1 MEGPQPG
8 MIGEASA
15 VVTREQSAAHL
26 GSGDLDVLG
35 TPALAA
41 LMERAAV
48 AALQGRL
55 GEGESTVGARIDL
68 RHLAPTPV
76 GARIEARARIA
87 EVEGRR
93 IRFQI
98 EARDERQTI
107 GRADH
112 LRVVVDRATFMA
124 AVGG

>member
-1 MEGPQPG
+1 MEAPQPG
-8 MIGEASA
+8 MIGEASS
-15 VVTREQSAAHL
+15 VVTQEHSAARL
-26 GSGDLDVLG
+26 GSGDLAVLG

-55 GEGESTVGARIDL
+55 GVGESTVGARIDL
-68 RHLAPTPV
+68 QHLAPTPI
-76 GARIEARARIA
+76 GMKISARARIA

-93 IRFQI
+93 IRFEI

-112 LRVVVDRATFMA
+112 LRVIVDRATFMA
-124 AVGG
+124 AVGS